1 MASMASL
8 GDRSFQ
14 LAQKL
19 PGRVLALRS
28 EPRLITASI
37 DEGRGPLI
45 WRSVIWGD
53 GHPLIDNHGD

>member
-28 EPRLITASI
+28 EPRLITTSI